1 MGYQRIAILVWFKH
15 IGLTWIRLWMVLYLK
30 RLVFSGF
37 ICTSFFRTNNYFDIY
52 IIIIYIYDIIYLY
65 IYDVYYIYD
74 MINIYNY
81 IYIYIYVHI
90 CSSHLRAEPRKPI
103 MWTFHRSAKWSRCRH
118 CFGACADVEGCA
130 SCGEV
135 RWCSWK
141 CRDAWVVHVR
151 PIKGNWTSPR
161 MVGKHRKIHR
171 KMEVYPLV
179 N

>member
-1 MGYQRIAILVWFKH
+1 M
-15 IGLTWIRLWMVLYLK
+15 
-30 RLVFSGF
+30 
-37 ICTSFFRTNNYFDIY
+37 IY
-52 IIIIYIYDIIYLY
+52 IYDMIIIYIYI
-65 IYDVYYIYD
+65 
-74 MINIYNY
+74 
-81 IYIYIYVHI
+81 IYVHI

-151 PIKGNWTSPR
+151 PSKNGGLTWFNHHKT
-161 MVGKHRKIHR
+161 MVYSVFFLWFD
-171 KMEVYPLV
+171 MD
-179 N
+179 